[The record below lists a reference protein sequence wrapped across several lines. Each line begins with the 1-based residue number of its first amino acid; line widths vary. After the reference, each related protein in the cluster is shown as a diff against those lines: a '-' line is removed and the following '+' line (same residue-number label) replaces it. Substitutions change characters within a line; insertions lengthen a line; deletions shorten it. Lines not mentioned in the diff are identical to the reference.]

1 MFGWHVPRP
10 DQAMLV
16 SGGRN
21 GSLPFRIVTGHG
33 AFVLPLRS
41 KVNYL
46 TLSMQEAEV
55 AEECVTKQGIA
66 VNVKAVI
73 AFKVGAD
80 PEGIANA
87 AQRFLS
93 AEEKMGVLTGRI
105 FAGHLRSIIGSMTV
119 EEIIRE
125 RQRLAEEA
133 LEASKIE
140 MSKIG
145 LVVDA
150 LQIESID
157 DLGSGYIKALAA
169 PHVAQVQRAARVAQA
184 EADQVSAEAEQISR
198 RNQAEFERKT
208 AVARAGFQA
217 EVDSAQAQAA
227 QAGPL
232 AQAQAAQNV
241 LEAQTT
247 LAERNAELRQRE
259 LVAEVIRPAQA
270 EAQRIKLLAEAEA
283 ERLSRIGEAGAA
295 HDRVALDQ
303 QLIAQLPEML
313 RAAADSL
320 QSANLTVLNGA
331 DGMAE
336 VVTGLASQG
345 LALFEAL
352 KRSIPQ
358 GDATTAAQLP
368 GQRNGSSEGTPPRRP
383 PDGALPSVP
392 DPVPLARPGSDRP
405 ADHGDPAG
413 RKDTASREEGAG
425 RARGPDSR

>member
-10 DQAMLV
+10 DQALLI
-16 SGGRN
+16 SGGKR

-33 AFVLPLRS
+33 AFVVPLRS

-73 AFKVGAD
+73 AFKVGSD

-87 AQRFLS
+87 AQRFLA
-93 AEEKMGVLTGRI
+93 AEEKMSVLTGRI

-133 LEASKIE
+133 LEASKVE

-157 DLGSGYIKALAA
+157 DMGSGYIKALAA

-184 EADQVSAEAEQISR
+184 QADQASAEAEQISR
-198 RNQAEFERKT
+198 RNQAEFERQT

-217 EVDSAQAQAA
+217 EVDRAQAQAA

-232 AQAQAAQNV
+232 AQAQTTQEV
-241 LEAQTT
+241 LEAQTA
-247 LAERNAELRQRE
+247 LAERNAELRERE
-259 LVAEVIRPAQA
+259 LIAEVIRPAQA

-283 ERLSRIGEAGAA
+283 ERLRRLGEAGAA

-303 QLIAQLPEML
+303 QLIAQLPDML

-320 QSANLTVLNGA
+320 SHANLTVLNGA
-331 DGMAE
+331 DGVAE
-336 VVTGLASQG
+336 VVAGLATQG
-345 LALFEAL
+345 LALLEAVKHTL
-352 KRSIPQ
+352 PQ
-358 GDATTAAQLP
+358 GAGLKPAEPTEGAAAHDGGEAAETAELD
-368 GQRNGSSEGTPPRRP
+368 GT
-383 PDGALPSVP
+383 G
-392 DPVPLARPGSDRP
+392 PLALAGASQDR
-405 ADHGDPAG
+405 DPFRSG
-413 RKDTASREEGAG
+413 PDRHVPQ
-425 RARGPDSR
+425 RARQQ

>member
-10 DQAMLV
+10 DQALLI
-16 SGGRN
+16 SGGKR

-33 AFVLPLRS
+33 AFVVPLRS
-41 KVNYL
+41 KVSYL

-73 AFKVGAD
+73 AFKVGSD

-87 AQRFLS
+87 AQRFLA
-93 AEEKMGVLTGRI
+93 AEEKMSVLTGRI

-133 LEASKIE
+133 LEASKVE

-157 DLGSGYIKALAA
+157 DMGSGYIKALAA

-184 EADQVSAEAEQISR
+184 QADQASAEAEQISK
-198 RNQAEFERKT
+198 RNQAEFERQT

-217 EVDSAQAQAA
+217 EVDRAQSQAA

-232 AQAQAAQNV
+232 AQAQAAQEV
-241 LEAQTT
+241 LEAQTA
-247 LAERNAELRQRE
+247 LAERNAELRERE
-259 LVAEVIRPAQA
+259 LIAEVIRPAQA
-270 EAQRIKLLAEAEA
+270 EAQRIKVLAEAEA
-283 ERLSRIGEAGAA
+283 ERLRRLGEAGAA

-303 QLIAQLPEML
+303 QLIAQLPDML

-320 QSANLTVLNGA
+320 SNANLTVLNGA
-331 DGMAE
+331 GGLAE
-336 VVTGLASQG
+336 VVAGLATQG
-345 LALFEAL
+345 LALLDAVKQSLPQGAGLNTKEPGEGSGAAGGEVAETVELAGAGPLAL
-352 KRSIPQ
+352 AGASGDGDGDPLRAATDRQVAEQSAGRPQ
-358 GDATTAAQLP
+358 GD
-368 GQRNGSSEGTPPRRP
+368 
-383 PDGALPSVP
+383 
-392 DPVPLARPGSDRP
+392 
-405 ADHGDPAG
+405 
-413 RKDTASREEGAG
+413 
-425 RARGPDSR
+425 